1 MLEITESCNLQ
12 TANHGSGSCGLSNTE
27 RPIVRDRQM
36 RGTRPV
42 RLICTLFKIPLA
54 ISAYRISQ
62 FAPALSGLPPD
73 PAPPLCLAQRMAKLA
88 APSLF
93 SRGVVSTRRL
103 ALLGA
108 RSALHAPGVVVL
120 DWRYGVGR
128 LSRTTRT
135 PKKLGSL
142 GG

>member
-73 PAPPLCLAQRMAKLA
+73 PAPPLCLAQRLAKLA
-88 APSLF
+88 ALP
-93 SRGVVSTRRL
+93 RGCFGASWSMTP
-103 ALLGA
+103 LLRARSGA
-108 RSALHAPGVVVL
+108 RGLTPAWPGL
-120 DWRYGVGR
+120 DWRHGVG
-128 LSRTTRT
+128 
-135 PKKLGSL
+135 
-142 GG
+142 